1 MCACGNKD
9 EETTAEKLPTV
20 PTTEVLDIS
29 NDELIRSVPKDYKG
43 QGGVFQ
49 LGNDTLD
56 TDVSISLYSVKLKCS
71 DGQERQSWS
80 LQKNV
85 AYLSNEEN
93 KEHTDGVVS
102 TTDNITMMS
111 YVAARENATVGE
123 IMDAVSSQEINKAE
137 GGTFL
142 VSDTVEC
149 KPNIFLTDY
158 ITSNESTQAETFY
171 ILTLLD
177 EDTVQIYSI
186 SRTYDESS
194 SDVDPTTA
202 ESSDLLKYFLASDDN
217 RNVFCGIIQAL
228 LQKL

>member
-1 MCACGNKD
+1 MLLQ
-9 EETTAEKLPTV
+9 EK
-20 PTTEVLDIS
+20 I
-29 NDELIRSVPKDYKG
+29 
-43 QGGVFQ
+43 
-49 LGNDTLD
+49 
-56 TDVSISLYSVKLKCS
+56 
-71 DGQERQSWS
+71 
-80 LQKNV
+80 
-85 AYLSNEEN
+85 
-93 KEHTDGVVS
+93 
-102 TTDNITMMS
+102 
-111 YVAARENATVGE
+111 ATVGE

-194 SDVDPTTA
+194 VMSIRRRR
-202 ESSDLLKYFLASDDN
+202 N
-217 RNVFCGIIQAL
+217 RAIC
-228 LQKL
+228 